1 MIFEQNKKALLKNNE
16 INLSKLQEIQ
26 TNELSDFCHAIEE
39 YDKIITEKDENKQSA
54 MIHDFLITSFEKNN
68 DETLHP
74 EMLKLWR
81 KLYHALCYRLEA
93 MEKIEESTEVIS
105 QIIED
110 WASIMDA
117 KALKERLA

>member
-1 MIFEQNKKALLKNNE
+1 MVFEKNKNALLKNNE
-16 INLSKLQEIQ
+16 INVTKAKEVKE
-26 TNELSDFCHAIEE
+26 NELSDFCHAIEE

-54 MIHDFLITSFEKNN
+54 MIHDFLITSFDKNN

-81 KLYHALCYRLEA
+81 KLYHALCYSLEA

-110 WASIMDA
+110 WENVMEA
-117 KALKERLA
+117 KA